1 MKIDNAAAAFRQ
13 AADNYSVERL
23 PDVEGLRA
31 YCVMEATGHEL
42 PSVQHGENMSRADAD
57 ALKDQLAGRDGV
69 TAVLREMISPI
80 VLTAALDKAGY
91 KLQWVEHNEYNQG
104 RRPTLALLLAIIDVL
119 NAEAS

>member
-13 AADNYSVERL
+13 AADNYEVFQDTDGQYRVREADGTL
-23 PDVEGLRA
+23 HT
-31 YCVMEATGHEL
+31 ATGRHE
-42 PSVQHGENMSRADAD
+42 DAL

-80 VLTAALDKAGY
+80 VLIAALDKAGY